1 MESKARIRIAV
12 NGGEFEIEGTEDF
25 VNSYAETIKSFTKI
39 LREAP
44 STAQAEQETSGNTGR
59 QFSIF
64 EAPEPKAPS
73 HDPNGKL
80 SAASFGELYYK
91 APKSISK
98 TDIVLLASY
107 FIQSK
112 NEEGTF
118 TTQEVN
124 KLLREHGIDLT
135 NTSHFNKLNQD
146 YKKVFKM
153 RQGKYKVSEEG
164 VDHLKTILR

>member
-12 NGGEFEIEGTEDF
+12 NGGEFEIEGSEDF
-25 VNSYAETIKSFTKI
+25 INSYADTIKSFTKI
-39 LREAP
+39 LKEAP
-44 STAQAEQETSGNTGR
+44 STAQVEQEGGTAGK

-64 EAPEPKAPS
+64 DASP
-73 HDPNGKL
+73 DPMPRDQNGKL
-80 SAASFGELYYK
+80 AAASFGELYYK
-91 APKSISK
+91 APKSTSK

-107 FIQSK
+107 FVQSK
-112 NEEGTF
+112 NDEGTF
-118 TTQEVN
+118 STQEVN

-153 RQGKYKVSEEG
+153 KQGKYKVSEEG
-164 VDHLKTILR
+164 VEHLKKILR

>member
-25 VNSYAETIKSFTKI
+25 VNSYGDTIKAFTKI
-39 LREAP
+39 LKEAP
-44 STAQAEQETSGNTGR
+44 ALSQAEQDAVNASGR

-64 EAPEPKAPS
+64 EAPEPKAVS
-73 HDPNGKL
+73 HDPNVKL
-80 SAASFGELYYK
+80 SVASFGELYYK

-107 FIQSK
+107 YIQSK
-112 NEEGTF
+112 NDEGTF

>member
-12 NGGEFEIEGTEDF
+12 NGGEFEIEGSEDF
-25 VNSYAETIKSFTKI
+25 INSYADTIKSFTKI
-39 LREAP
+39 LKEAP
-44 STAQAEQETSGNTGR
+44 TAAHAEHEDGSTAGK

-64 EAPEPKAPS
+64 ESAP
-73 HDPNGKL
+73 DPMPRDQNGKL
-80 SAASFGELYYK
+80 AAASFGELYYK

-107 FIQSK
+107 FVQSQ
-112 NEEGTF
+112 NDESIF
-118 TTQEVN
+118 STQEVN

-153 RQGKYKVSEEG
+153 KQGKYKVSEEG
-164 VDHLKTILR
+164 VEHLKTILR

>member
-12 NGGEFEIEGTEDF
+12 NGGEFEIEGSEDF
-25 VNSYAETIKSFTKI
+25 INSYADTIKRFTKI
-39 LREAP
+39 LKEAP
-44 STAQAEQETSGNTGR
+44 SMAQIEQEGGSAGK

-64 EAPEPKAPS
+64 DTSP
-73 HDPNGKL
+73 DPMPRDQNGKL
-80 SAASFGELYYK
+80 AAASFGELYYK

-107 FIQSK
+107 FVQSK
-112 NEEGTF
+112 NDEGTF
-118 TTQEVN
+118 STQEVN

-153 RQGKYKVSEEG
+153 KQGKYKVSEEG
-164 VDHLKTILR
+164 VEHLKTILR

>member
-25 VNSYAETIKSFTKI
+25 VNSYADTIKSFTKI

-44 STAQAEQETSGNTGR
+44 ANAQTEPDANTAGR

-64 EAPEPKAPS
+64 ETQEPKPS
-73 HDPNGKL
+73 SSAPNGKL
-80 SAASFGELYYK
+80 TAASFGELYYK
-91 APKSISK
+91 APKNISK

-107 FIQSK
+107 YIQSK
-112 NEEGTF
+112 NDEGTF

-153 RQGKYKVSEEG
+153 RQGRYKVSEEG
-164 VDHLKTILR
+164 VEHLKTILR

>member
-1 MESKARIRIAV
+1 MESKARIKIAV

-25 VNSYAETIKSFTKI
+25 VNSYADTIKSFTKI
-39 LREAP
+39 LQEAP
-44 STAQAEQETSGNTGR
+44 SAAQVEQESNTSVGR

-73 HDPNGKL
+73 NDPNGKL

-107 FIQSK
+107 FVQSK

>member
-12 NGGEFEIEGTEDF
+12 NGGEFEIEGSEDF
-25 VNSYAETIKSFTKI
+25 INSYADTIKSFTKI
-39 LREAP
+39 LKEAP
-44 STAQAEQETSGNTGR
+44 SMAQIEQEGGSAGK

-64 EAPEPKAPS
+64 DTSP
-73 HDPNGKL
+73 DPMPRDQNGKL
-80 SAASFGELYYK
+80 AAASFGELYYK

-107 FIQSK
+107 FVQSK
-112 NEEGTF
+112 NDEGTF
-118 TTQEVN
+118 STQEVN

-153 RQGKYKVSEEG
+153 KQGKYKVSEEG
-164 VDHLKTILR
+164 VEHLKTILR

>member
-1 MESKARIRIAV
+1 MDSKARIRIAV
-12 NGGEFEIEGTEDF
+12 NGGEFEIEGSEDF
-25 VNSYAETIKSFTKI
+25 VNSYADTIRSFAKI
-39 LREAP
+39 LKEAP
-44 STAQAEQETSGNTGR
+44 AALKAEQEAAKSGK
-59 QFSIF
+59 QISIF
-64 EAPEPKAPS
+64 EQGEPGPGPR
-73 HDPNGKL
+73 DQNGKL
-80 SAASFGELYYK
+80 TASSFGELYYK

-112 NEEGTF
+112 NDEGTF

-153 RQGKYKVSEEG
+153 RQGRYKVSEEG
-164 VDHLKTILR
+164 VEHLRTILR

>member
-12 NGGEFEIEGTEDF
+12 NGGEFEIEGSEDF
-25 VNSYAETIKSFTKI
+25 VNSYADTIKGFTKV
-39 LREAP
+39 LKEAP
-44 STAQAEQETSGNTGR
+44 AHTGSDQEAGTGR
-59 QFSIF
+59 QYNMF
-64 EAPEPKAPS
+64 ESSEPKAAAPV
-73 HDPNGKL
+73 HTQNDKL
-80 SAASFGELYYK
+80 VASSFGELYYK

-107 FIQSK
+107 YIQSK
-112 NEEGTF
+112 NDEGTF

-153 RQGKYKVSEEG
+153 RQGRYKVSEEG

>member
-25 VNSYAETIKSFTKI
+25 VNSYSDTIKSFAKV
-39 LREAP
+39 LKESPAP
-44 STAQAEQETSGNTGR
+44 FMNEQDANTAAGR

-64 EAPEPKAPS
+64 DAADPKPAPS
-73 HDPNGKL
+73 PQNDKL
-80 SAASFGELYYK
+80 TAASFGELYYK

-107 FIQSK
+107 YVQSK
-112 NEEGTF
+112 SEDGTF

-153 RQGKYKVSEEG
+153 KQGRYKVSEEG

>member
-12 NGGEFEIEGTEDF
+12 NGGEFEIEGSEDF
-25 VNSYAETIKSFTKI
+25 INSYADTIRSFTKM
-39 LREAP
+39 LKETPAAGR
-44 STAQAEQETSGNTGR
+44 AEQESADVTGK

-64 EAPEPKAPS
+64 EAAP
-73 HDPNGKL
+73 DPMPRDQNGKL
-80 SAASFGELYYK
+80 AAASFGELYYK

-107 FIQSK
+107 FVQSK

-118 TTQEVN
+118 STQEVN

-153 RQGKYKVSEEG
+153 KQGKYKVSEEG

>member
-12 NGGEFEIEGTEDF
+12 NGGEFEIEGSEDF
-25 VNSYAETIKSFTKI
+25 VNSYSDTIMSFAKI
-39 LREAP
+39 LKEAP
-44 STAQAEQETSGNTGR
+44 SSLKAEQEAAKGGK
-59 QFSIF
+59 QISIF
-64 EAPEPKAPS
+64 EQPEPIPR
-73 HDPNGKL
+73 DQNGKL
-80 SAASFGELYYK
+80 TAASFGELYYK

-153 RQGKYKVSEEG
+153 RQGRYKVSEEG
-164 VDHLKTILR
+164 VEHLKTILR